1 MIKSSGRAASAAT
14 DCTLLWKR
22 RFVTLFMSIIIRHR
36 SSVATGV
43 QQQRA
48 QLHKTGSVHPAASFA
63 SQQASFRVGA
73 PRLIHLT
80 QFNARGGSS
89 LQACLQLL
97 LDNANLNNRRSP
109 KAQPLKQ
116 ERTLFVQ
123 EEGGPHPKGHVPAAK
138 IRSKKLK
145 ASLTRKSP
153 SHLMMALASAATA
166 IVLK

>member
-1 MIKSSGRAASAAT
+1 MLLFCIESFLGFMECLYRGRGMFR
-14 DCTLLWKR
+14 LQKL
-22 RFVTLFMSIIIRHR
+22 VTETTQPVQSFGFIYSHL
-36 SSVATGV
+36 GV
-43 QQQRA
+43 
-48 QLHKTGSVHPAASFA
+48 S
-63 SQQASFRVGA
+63 
-73 PRLIHLT
+73 PRIIHLM

-145 ASLTRKSP
+145 ASLTRESLP
-153 SHLMMALASAATA
+153 HLMMALASAAAT
-166 IVLK
+166 ITLK